1 MKFFYVNERNY
12 LILKIKKN
20 CIIRII
26 TLLFI
31 VKYYL
36 NQYIFINKL
45 ILYFNYF
52 TFIKI
57 NLKLLFFYISF
68 YYLYF

>member
-45 ILYFNYF
+45 ILYFN
-52 TFIKI
+52 
-57 NLKLLFFYISF
+57 
-68 YYLYF
+68 